1 MYDKVSKALSR
12 AVFIVNNASNVMS
25 TILPAPVS
33 EPLIAQLVSH
43 IGQTLETKIIEM
55 EDIPSDLCTPLDKLL
70 TLCDSLPSST
80 ENSVIEGFYA
90 IFFRFFSVL
99 DLRFI
104 LRSSMLEIVAA
115 FKTSELSLEAG
126 QVRSLIRAL
135 FSNTEHRQKAL
146 AQIK

>member
-25 TILPAPVS
+25 SILPAPVS

-80 ENSVIEGFYA
+80 ENSVIEGFYT
-90 IFFRFFSVL
+90 ICFRFLSVL

>member
-12 AVFIVNNASNVMS
+12 AVFIVNNAANVMS

-33 EPLIAQLVSH
+33 EPLTAQLVSH
-43 IGQTLETKIIEM
+43 IGQTLQSKIIEM

-70 TLCDSLPSST
+70 TLCDSLPSSSD
-80 ENSVIEGFYA
+80 NSVIEG
-90 IFFRFFSVL
+90 IFFICLRLSTVL

-126 QVRSLIRAL
+126 QVRSLVRAL

>member
-1 MYDKVSKALSR
+1 MLIIFQYMYDKVSKALSR

-80 ENSVIEGFYA
+80 ENSVIEGFYT
-90 IFFRFFSVL
+90 IFFV
-99 DLRFI
+99 
-104 LRSSMLEIVAA
+104 SSQ
-115 FKTSELSLEAG
+115 F
-126 QVRSLIRAL
+126 
-135 FSNTEHRQKAL
+135 
-146 AQIK
+146 